1 MAAVDR
7 GDLLQAPG
15 GRRPGRQLSQGVGS
29 VVHAVGR
36 CPASELHTS
45 LLALR
50 PGVQIGGDSQRALLS
65 LSGFL
70 KTGRHPPNP
79 DFWEVKAT
87 QRLGHPWASIPHV
100 ITLVWG

>member
-70 KTGRHPPNP
+70 KMGRHPPNP